1 MVGATGPAGGDA
13 VKANVQDVR
22 NEPFGTIEVDK
33 ALQPLLDLLDLD
45 RKQLLDLHVSG
56 STIRVRFLAR
66 NSRTKKIVHNARVSV
81 SHKIV
86 RDDD

>member
-1 MVGATGPAGGDA
+1 MVGPTGPTVGDVMRA
-13 VKANVQDVR
+13 SVQDVR
-22 NEPFGTIEVDK
+22 NEPFGSVEVDK
-33 ALQPLLDLLDLD
+33 ALGPLLDLLDLD

-66 NSRTKKIVHNARVSV
+66 NSRTKRIVHNARVSV